1 MQVLMMNI
9 AEILIYVFIGLVF
22 SVLGYKITTLMY
34 KKSFDVSKEI
44 DEHNRAV
51 GIMIGG
57 MFVAIAII
65 MSGVL

>member
-1 MQVLMMNI
+1 MTFLSNLI
-9 AEILIYVFIGLVF
+9 EIIIYVAIGIIF
-22 SVLGYKITTLMY
+22 SIVGYYVTALIFRKDFNLTEEV
-34 KKSFDVSKEI
+34 DN
-44 DEHNRAV
+44 HNRAV